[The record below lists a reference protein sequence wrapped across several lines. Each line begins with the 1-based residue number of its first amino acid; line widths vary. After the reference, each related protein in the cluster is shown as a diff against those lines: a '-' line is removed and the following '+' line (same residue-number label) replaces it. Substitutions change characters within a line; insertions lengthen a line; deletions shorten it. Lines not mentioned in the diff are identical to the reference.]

1 MPTYVYK
8 CTSCNSIIE
17 IFHSYKEKIT
27 ECSECGEK
35 NTLKKQLSVPVHL
48 VKKSE
53 TKKRKPGDLVKQ
65 EILDKK
71 EELKRQKEELAKRNN
86 KQ

>member
-1 MPTYVYK
+1 MGCYYVG
-8 CTSCNSIIE
+8 
-17 IFHSYKEKIT
+17 
-27 ECSECGEK
+27 SECGKK
-35 NTLKKQLSVPVHL
+35 NTLKKQLSAPVHL
-48 VKKSE
+48 VKKNE

-71 EELKRQKEELAKRNN
+71 EELKRQKEEMAKRNN